1 MREWTDI
8 LPLAYYFIDYFNVK
22 FDLEVKHIDAKLQDW
37 MLNYD
42 WPGNV
47 RELKAVIERGMNI
60 VDGDTLSMNDLYFST
75 QVSTDSTKRKTC
87 LCKV

>member
-1 MREWTDI
+1 M
-8 LPLAYYFIDYFNVK
+8 K
-22 FDLEVKHIDAKLQDW
+22 FDLEVKHIDDKLQDW

-75 QVSTDSTKRKTC
+75 PGCLLIQQLRKPC

>member
-1 MREWTDI
+1 M
-8 LPLAYYFIDYFNVK
+8 K
-22 FDLEVKHIDAKLQDW
+22 FDLEVKHIDDKLQDW

-60 VDGDTLSMNDLYFST
+60 VDGDTLSMNDLYFAT
-75 QVSTDSTKRKTC
+75 QVSTNSTTRKTC

>member
-1 MREWTDI
+1 M
-8 LPLAYYFIDYFNVK
+8 K
-22 FDLEVKHIDAKLQDW
+22 FDLEVKHIDDKLQDW

-60 VDGDTLSMNDLYFST
+60 VDGDTLCDE
-75 QVSTDSTKRKTC
+75 
-87 LCKV
+87 

>member
-1 MREWTDI
+1 M
-8 LPLAYYFIDYFNVK
+8 K

-60 VDGDTLSMNDLYFST
+60 VDGDTLAMNDLYFST
-75 QVSTDSTKRKTC
+75 QVSTNSTTREKSVSAKFRG
-87 LCKV
+87 